1 MADDAVTVA
10 VVLLLVSLG
19 IATFLETRYLRKK
32 MKNRRVRTAK
42 RDDEVQDNAHNAIIT
57 TKAIMSSLELQGI
70 RSAEADA
77 WLQEAQTANA
87 RHNYRVAMDLTS
99 KAKERLLAL
108 KAARQSKG
116 AAAGEHVDVS
126 IPVPASPTI
135 STPGGRPCPS
145 CGVALEADDM
155 FCRKCGTRLMAA
167 AACPSCGAT
176 LLSDDAF
183 CPKCGTAVRQ

>member
-1 MADDAVTVA
+1 GGIRDDLVTGVQTCALPISPHMLESKFSIEVA
-10 VVLLLVSLG
+10 G
-19 IATFLETRYLRKK
+19 IAVEQGRLDGRDVSQATELLESA
-32 MKNRRVRTAK
+32 KNRFDAK
-42 RDDEVQDNAHNAIIT
+42 DYAAAFSI
-57 TKAIMSSLELQGI
+57 
-70 RSAEADA
+70 
-77 WLQEAQTANA
+77 
-87 RHNYRVAMDLTS
+87 
-99 KAKERLLAL
+99 
-108 KAARQSKG
+108 ARQSKR

-135 STPGGRPCPS
+135 STPSGRPCPS